1 MRRACIYCGS
11 STGKDPV
18 YSDTA
23 IAMGETLARHGLDLV
38 YGGGSIGIMRII
50 ADSVLK
56 SGGQAIGVI
65 PQSLVDREVAHQGLT
80 ELHITSSMHER
91 KSRMAELSDA
101 FIALPGGL
109 GTLEEI
115 FEIWTWTQLGFHDKP
130 IALLNTRDYYSSLLH
145 FLDNAVDQGFV
156 KPDHRHMLI
165 VESDPEK
172 LVMQLKDYVPPLS
185 DKLAGLNR

>member
-1 MRRACIYCGS
+1 
-11 STGKDPV
+11 
-18 YSDTA
+18 
-23 IAMGETLARHGLDLV
+23 MGETLARHGLDLV

-65 PQSLVDREVAHQGLT
+65 PQSLVDREVAHRGLT

-130 IALLNTRDYYSSLLH
+130 I
-145 FLDNAVDQGFV
+145 
-156 KPDHRHMLI
+156 
-165 VESDPEK
+165 
-172 LVMQLKDYVPPLS
+172 
-185 DKLAGLNR
+185 

>member
-11 STGKDPV
+11 SRGKDAI

-23 IAMGETLARHGLDLV
+23 KVMGETLTRHDLDLV
-38 YGGGSIGIMRII
+38 YGGGSIGIMQVI
-50 ADSVLK
+50 ADSVMR
-56 SGGQAIGVI
+56 SGGRAIGVI
-65 PQSLVDREVAHQGLT
+65 PQSLVDREVAHHGLT
-80 ELHITSSMHER
+80 ELHITGSMHER

-130 IALLNTRDYYSSLLH
+130 IALLNIRDYYSNLLH

-156 KPDHRHMLI
+156 KQEHRNMLI

-172 LVMQLKDYVPPLS
+172 LVMKLSEYVPPIA
-185 DKLAGLNR
+185 DKLAELNP

>member
-11 STGKDPV
+11 SAGKDPV
-18 YSDTA
+18 YSASA
-23 IAMGETLARHGLDLV
+23 IAMGETLTRHGLDLV
-38 YGGGSIGIMRII
+38 YGGGSIGIMRVI
-50 ADSVLK
+50 ADSVLR

-115 FEIWTWTQLGFHDKP
+115 FEIWTWAQLCFHDKP

-145 FLDNAVDQGFV
+145 FLDNSVEQGFV

-165 VESDPEK
+165 VESDPEQ
-172 LVMQLKDYVPPLS
+172 LVMQLKDYVAPVAN
-185 DKLAGLNR
+185 KLAGSNP

>member
-1 MRRACIYCGS
+1 
-11 STGKDPV
+11 
-18 YSDTA
+18 
-23 IAMGETLARHGLDLV
+23 MGETLTRHGLDLV
-38 YGGGSIGIMRII
+38 YGGGSIGIMRVI
-50 ADSVLK
+50 ADSVLR

-115 FEIWTWTQLGFHDKP
+115 FEIWTWAQLCFHDKP

-145 FLDNAVDQGFV
+145 FLDNSVEQGFV

-165 VESDPEK
+165 VESDPEQ
-172 LVMQLKDYVPPLS
+172 LVMQLKDYVAPVA
-185 DKLAGLNR
+185 DKLAGSNP